1 MQTFI
6 TIVHIIVSLAIIIV
20 VLGQPAKTYGL
31 SSAISGGAETFFGKH
46 KGRTIEGKLKKLTA
60 FAMALFVL
68 TSLLLVY
75 YSGK

>member
-1 MQTFI
+1 MKTVI
-6 TIVHIIVSLAIIIV
+6 TIIHVIVSLSIIAV

-60 FAMALFVL
+60 FAMGLFVL

-75 YSGK
+75 YTGK